1 MKKKSFG
8 NQNKLRNFAVKL
20 NMIEENEQIAAPK
33 PRLEWIDL
41 AKGICMMLVVWSHT
55 YLLFQNEHLVAKD
68 FYNQMGFFF
77 RMPLY
82 FLLSGLFFKT
92 YASPLMFLKKKVNNL
107 LIPYLTFWLILA
119 ITPLKFSTIW
129 FLGCLF
135 WLSLI
140 FYVLQ
145 WAARGEKWVVYVA
158 SVVLGLIGYHY
169 QIGPQWTHW
178 GTAFTAMP
186 FFCLGYY
193 LRNSTT
199 FLESKSNVVRD
210 TVIAILLFF
219 VLYLIVKR
227 NGRGTISYILNA
239 YSVQFLAMYVGGAIG
254 VFGVLL
260 TARLVKR
267 LPIVSYIGRYSI
279 IVLVFHFPVL
289 SLIPKTFLHT
299 MWFSAGWWAVVGLYL
314 LSLLI
319 SLPAI
324 YIGRHYLPYIT
335 AQKNVFDPEFRQK
348 VLSIVTFIRK
358 NGIGI
363 ILGMVRWM
371 VGKLKAMW
379 QNVCSL
385 FMGYVKDTMKD
396 E

>member
-1 MKKKSFG
+1 
-8 NQNKLRNFAVKL
+8 
-20 NMIEENEQIAAPK
+20 MIEEIENITAQK

-41 AKGICMMLVVWSHT
+41 AKGLCMMLVVWSHV
-55 YLLFQNEHLVAKD
+55 YLLFQNEHLIGWNI
-68 FYNQMGFFF
+68 YNQMGFYF

-92 YASPLMFLKKKVNNL
+92 YASPLVFLKKKINNL
-107 LIPYLTFWLILA
+107 LVPYLVFWLLLT

-140 FYVLQ
+140 FYALQ

-158 SVVLGLIGYHY
+158 CVILGLVGYYY

-178 GTAFTAMP
+178 GTAFAALP
-186 FFCLGYY
+186 FFCIGYH

-210 TVIAILLFF
+210 IVVAILLF
-219 VLYLIVKR
+219 VILYLVVKR
-227 NGRGTISYILNA
+227 NGKGTISYILNI
-239 YSVQFLAMYVGGAIG
+239 YNVQFLAMYVGGLIG
-254 VFGVLL
+254 IFGVLL

-267 LPIVSYIGRYSI
+267 LPVVSYIGRYSI
-279 IVLVFHFPVL
+279 IVLVFHYPL
-289 SLIPKTFLHT
+289 LALIPKDLLHT
-299 MWFSAGWWAVVGLYL
+299 IWFSAGWWAIVGLYVL
-314 LSLLI
+314 TLLI

-335 AQKNVFDPEFRQK
+335 AQKNVFEPEFRQTAI
-348 VLSIVTFIRK
+348 SIVTYIRQ

-363 ILGMVRWM
+363 ILGVIRWIIGKIKGLWTSFCTLVRNYLNDT
-371 VGKLKAMW
+371 LK
-379 QNVCSL
+379 
-385 FMGYVKDTMKD
+385 
-396 E
+396 EE

>member
-1 MKKKSFG
+1 
-8 NQNKLRNFAVKL
+8 
-20 NMIEENEQIAAPK
+20 MIEEIENITAQK

-41 AKGICMMLVVWSHT
+41 AKGLCMMLVVWSHV
-55 YLLFQNEHLVAKD
+55 YLLFQNEHLIGWNI
-68 FYNQMGFFF
+68 YNQMGFYF

-92 YASPLMFLKKKVNNL
+92 YASPLVFLKKKVNNL
-107 LIPYLTFWLILA
+107 LVPYLVFWLLLT

-140 FYVLQ
+140 FYALQ

-158 SVVLGLIGYHY
+158 CVILGLVGYYY

-178 GTAFTAMP
+178 GTAFAALP
-186 FFCLGYY
+186 FFCIGYH

-210 TVIAILLFF
+210 IVVAILLF
-219 VLYLIVKR
+219 VILYLVVKR
-227 NGRGTISYILNA
+227 NGKGTISYILNI
-239 YSVQFLAMYVGGAIG
+239 YNVQFLAMYVGGLIG
-254 VFGVLL
+254 IFGVLL

-267 LPIVSYIGRYSI
+267 LPVVSYIGRYSI
-279 IVLVFHFPVL
+279 IVLVFHYPL
-289 SLIPKTFLHT
+289 LALIPKDLLHAI
-299 MWFSAGWWAVVGLYL
+299 WFSAGWWAIVGLYVL
-314 LSLLI
+314 TLLI

-335 AQKNVFDPEFRQK
+335 AQKNVFEPEFRQTAI
-348 VLSIVTFIRK
+348 SIVTYIRQ

-363 ILGMVRWM
+363 ILGVIRWIIGKIKGLWTSFCTLVRNYLNDT
-371 VGKLKAMW
+371 LK
-379 QNVCSL
+379 
-385 FMGYVKDTMKD
+385 
-396 E
+396 EE

>member
-1 MKKKSFG
+1 
-8 NQNKLRNFAVKL
+8 
-20 NMIEENEQIAAPK
+20 MIEEIENITAQK

-41 AKGICMMLVVWSHT
+41 AKGLCMMLVVWSHV
-55 YLLFQNEHLVAKD
+55 YLLFQNEHLIGWNI
-68 FYNQMGFFF
+68 YNQMGFYF

-92 YASPLMFLKKKVNNL
+92 YASPLVFLKKKVNNL
-107 LIPYLTFWLILA
+107 LIPYLVFWLLLA

-145 WAARGEKWVVYVA
+145 WAARGEKWIVYVA
-158 SVVLGLIGYHY
+158 CVILGLVGYYY

-178 GTAFTAMP
+178 GTAFAALP
-186 FFCLGYY
+186 FFCIGYH

-210 TVIAILLFF
+210 IVVAILLF
-219 VLYLIVKR
+219 VILYLVVKR
-227 NGRGTISYILNA
+227 NGKGTISYILNI
-239 YSVQFLAMYVGGAIG
+239 YNVQFLAMYVGGLIG
-254 VFGVLL
+254 IFGVLL

-267 LPIVSYIGRYSI
+267 LPVVSYIGRYSI
-279 IVLVFHFPVL
+279 IVLVFHYPL
-289 SLIPKTFLHT
+289 LALIPKDLLHT
-299 MWFSAGWWAVVGLYL
+299 IWFSAGWWAIVGLYVL
-314 LSLLI
+314 TLLI

-335 AQKNVFDPEFRQK
+335 AQKNVFEPEFRQTAI
-348 VLSIVTFIRK
+348 SIVTYIRQ

-363 ILGMVRWM
+363 ILGVIRWIIGKIKGLWMSFCTLVRNYLNDT
-371 VGKLKAMW
+371 LK
-379 QNVCSL
+379 
-385 FMGYVKDTMKD
+385 
-396 E
+396 EE